1 MSISHVKHARKM
13 LRKIGDSADDGFDL
27 LAGAFYFAALNRP
40 RISVN
45 EYIEHMSQ
53 MACAAAIP
61 SMWPSISA
69 EGAAKH
75 LKNIIALKYCYT
87 GDVETYDDLQNADLF
102 RVIDRRRGLPVALGI
117 IYIDIGRRLGWKMRG
132 LSFPGHF
139 LVQLE
144 IGGQRVIMDPF
155 TEGRIL
161 DPSDLRGMVKTISG
175 VDREL
180 QPRDYAPVSD
190 RAILLRLQ
198 NNVKFRHMQLRN
210 EVAALKTVEE
220 MLLIAP
226 KMPNLWWD
234 AAMLNA
240 EMENLS
246 AAYSALENFIR
257 LDSSKI
263 KRSRAIN
270 LMEYI
275 KKRMN

>member
-1 MSISHVKHARKM
+1 MSISHEKHARKM
-13 LRKIGDSADDGFDL
+13 LLKIGDSADDDFDL
-27 LAGAFYFAALNRP
+27 LTGAFYFAVLNRP
-40 RISVN
+40 SVLVD

-53 MACAAAIP
+53 IACAAAIP
-61 SMWPSISA
+61 RMWPSMSA

-75 LKNIIALKYCYT
+75 LKNIIAVKYCYT

-132 LSFPGHF
+132 LSFSGHF

-144 IGGQRVIMDPF
+144 IEGQRVIIDPF
-155 TEGRIL
+155 TDGRIL
-161 DPSDLRGMVKTISG
+161 NPSDLRVMVKTIFG
-175 VDREL
+175 MDREL
-180 QPRDYAPVSD
+180 QPHDYAPISD

-210 EVAALKTVEE
+210 IVAALKTVKE
-220 MLLIAP
+220 MLLVAP
-226 KMPNLWWD
+226 KSANLWWD

-240 EMENLS
+240 EMENLN
-246 AAYSALENFIR
+246 AAYSALEKFIR

-263 KRSRAIN
+263 KRFRAKN
-270 LMEYI
+270 LMEHI
-275 KKRMN
+275 RKRMN

>member
-1 MSISHVKHARKM
+1 
-13 LRKIGDSADDGFDL
+13 
-27 LAGAFYFAALNRP
+27 
-40 RISVN
+40 
-45 EYIEHMSQ
+45 
-53 MACAAAIP
+53 
-61 SMWPSISA
+61 
-69 EGAAKH
+69 
-75 LKNIIALKYCYT
+75 
-87 GDVETYDDLQNADLF
+87 
-102 RVIDRRRGLPVALGI
+102 
-117 IYIDIGRRLGWKMRG
+117 
-132 LSFPGHF
+132 
-139 LVQLE
+139 
-144 IGGQRVIMDPF
+144 MDPF

-246 AAYSALENFIR
+246 AAHSALENFIR

>member
-40 RISVN
+40 GILVN
-45 EYIEHMSQ
+45 KYIEHMSQ
-53 MACAAAIP
+53 IACAAAIP
-61 SMWPSISA
+61 SMCPSISA

-87 GDVETYDDLQNADLF
+87 GDLETYDDLQNADLF

-132 LSFPGHF
+132 LAFPGHF

-144 IGGQRVIMDPF
+144 IGRQRVIMDPF

-226 KMPNLWWD
+226 KMPDLWWD